1 MVTPKDCNFDPVGK
15 KVVKKNGDKV
25 ELLKED
31 EKYFKN
37 KFGMEDGA
45 KPTRMYLLRPELAQI
60 YNLRRQEE
68 AKAKAIQE
76 YKEKKKK
83 KEEAEKD
90 QKKSESDAIDNNVDT
105 KDSNSKDACLRR

>member
-1 MVTPKDCNFDPVGK
+1 MTENALPG
-15 KVVKKNGDKV
+15 
-25 ELLKED
+25 LLKTN
-31 EKYFKN
+31 YFNN
-37 KFGMEDGA
+37 KFGTEDGA

-90 QKKSESDAIDNNVDT
+90 QKKSESDAHKICLESKFENERKITKNLSKGVLPKNLKRGPYAVVDE
-105 KDSNSKDACLRR
+105 